1 MYMHAF
7 LTLALRE
14 GQLHT
19 HADAS
24 QASLL
29 KGCMVDRCDRT
40 PPPASSR
47 IPIVMEIPG
56 GFGNSKIMTFDG
68 AQYYWAS

>member
-40 PPPASSR
+40 PPQQAVEFR
-47 IPIVMEIPG
+47 
-56 GFGNSKIMTFDG
+56 
-68 AQYYWAS
+68 